1 MYFTKS
7 IAAAESKYHICEIA
21 YERKNYELC
30 ESLIME
36 LVQQKPSYDY
46 WLAKGILLLGDNFT
60 AQNDYFNAKHSVE
73 SIIEN
78 YDGFNKKEIVD
89 EAVLKLQSIQKLEI
103 DELKEEPIQQEIEI
117 DLELIEDINSKLE
130 PEINEINSTEN
141 NHDENK

>member
-1 MYFTKS
+1 
-7 IAAAESKYHICEIA
+7 
-21 YERKNYELC
+21 
-30 ESLIME
+30 ME

>member
-1 MYFTKS
+1 ML
-7 IAAAESKYHICEIA
+7 
-21 YERKNYELC
+21 R
-30 ESLIME
+30 
-36 LVQQKPSYDY
+36 
-46 WLAKGILLLGDNFT
+46 
-60 AQNDYFNAKHSVE
+60 
-73 SIIEN
+73 
-78 YDGFNKKEIVD
+78 EIVD